1 MGGGGNSAQQA
12 STAISQQQ
20 ANTGQEFVN
29 LAQNSL
35 AQSTALEQPLVNFYS
50 SILSNQPGAL
60 NTAISPQ
67 LGNIAKNSQQTQAN
81 IMNTVPAG
89 AGRDAALAQAQVQ
102 QGQQTAQTQN
112 TAINSAYTGLAQLGA
127 AQAGVGL
134 SEAGAGLSGF
144 SGAQQG
150 YQVQE
155 QAQAQEKSATLG
167 AIGSIVGGVAGDFSF
182 GKGCWIAEAIYGV
195 DDQRTHT
202 LRAYLNGEFRQSV
215 SGNAIMTIYLAIGR
229 QVAWLAR
236 RSSIL
241 RLMLKPLFE
250 KALVNANR

>member
-1 MGGGGNSAQQA
+1 MGGGNNSAQQA

-29 LAQNSL
+29 LAQQQL
-35 AQSTALEQPLVNFYS
+35 ASSTALEQPLISFYQN
-50 SILSNQPGAL
+50 ILGNKPGAL

-67 LGNIAKNSQQTQAN
+67 LGNIAQGAQQSEAN
-81 IMNTVPAG
+81 IMNNVPAG
-89 AGRDAALAQAQVQ
+89 AGRDAALAQARVQ

-150 YQVQE
+150 YQTQE
-155 QAQAQEKSATLG
+155 QAQAAEKSATLG
-167 AIGSIVGGVAGDFSF
+167 AVGSIVGGVAGDFKF
-182 GKGCWIAEAIYGV
+182 PCWIAEVLYGV
-195 DDQRTHT
+195 DDIRTLT
-202 LRAYLNGEFRQSV
+202 LRSYINGPFRQTIFGSV
-215 SGNAIMTIYLAIGR
+215 VRKIYIAIGR
-229 QVAWLAR
+229 QVAWAAR
-236 RSSIL
+236 RSSAL
-241 RLMLKPLFE
+241 RWLLKPLFD
-250 KALVNANR
+250 KALARANAY